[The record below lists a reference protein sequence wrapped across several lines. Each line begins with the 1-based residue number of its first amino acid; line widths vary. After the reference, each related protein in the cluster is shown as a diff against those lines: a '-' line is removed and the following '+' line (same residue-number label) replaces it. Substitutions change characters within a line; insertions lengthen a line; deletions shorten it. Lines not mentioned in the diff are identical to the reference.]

1 METMIL
7 VERPNPQQINIAVAR
22 LEYPSYVDC
31 KFFFN
36 FRHNIVVLVFSPR

>member
-7 VERPNPQQINIAVAR
+7 VERPNPRQINIAAR
-22 LEYPSYVDC
+22 LEDPSYVDC